1 MSGRPGAS
9 APPPNKSTPP
19 TRLSSQPP
27 CATHLM
33 SWSGAAAS
41 LSLAPL
47 LVWVLDARRFQGT
60 LRRGCR
66 GGGAGGGRA
75 RNRGRGPRATHLIG
89 GPGDQYRTVF
99 VPSSREWVGI
109 IRQAPAGRPPSPSR
123 PAGRSR
129 PRGPE
134 PLYTVRRDPDGHGA
148 LAAMGDARLL
158 VTTALS
164 GPGGDVPLRPDP
176 TATTGGHASPR
187 RPTSHS
193 RTRRGY
199 AVWLCADKV
208 VTVHPRPA
216 CGRVGRAARA
226 GARQGRDRPHGS

>member
-33 SWSGAAAS
+33 GWSGAAAS

-47 LVWVLDARRFQGT
+47 LVWALDARRFQGT

-75 RNRGRGPRATHLIG
+75 RNRRRGPRATHLIG
-89 GPGDQYRTVF
+89 GPGDQYRTVLCLRH
-99 VPSSREWVGI
+99 VNGMALSGRPLR
-109 IRQAPAGRPPSPSR
+109 AGPPSPSR

-148 LAAMGDARLL
+148 LAATGTLARWSRPPSLGREGTCHSGRTRLL
-158 VTTALS
+158 RRAGT
-164 GPGGDVPLRPDP
+164 LRP
-176 TATTGGHASPR
+176 AAPR
-187 RPTSHS
+187 L
-193 RTRRGY
+193 TRG
-199 AVWLCADKV
+199 
-208 VTVHPRPA
+208 
-216 CGRVGRAARA
+216 RA
-226 GARQGRDRPHGS
+226 GATLSGCAPTRL